1 MDFSTNN
8 VRVEKTFTAD
18 QIDDHIWLGDIDSA
32 ENHQALD
39 ALQITHILTVLDY
52 EPTRQPDD
60 RRIRKYV
67 QACDLHTVDL
77 SEEFESCFQ
86 FIEEAVSKKQ
96 NVLIHCHAG
105 KLESGGEDEAESLF
119 PRSNRNVA

>member
-1 MDFSTNN
+1 MDFSANN
-8 VRVEKTFTAD
+8 VGVEKPFTAD
-18 QIDDHIWLGDIDSA
+18 LIDKHLWLGDIDSA

-39 ALQITHILTVLDY
+39 ALNITHILTVLDY

-86 FIEEAVSKKQ
+86 FIEEAIAKKQ

-105 KLESGGEDEAESLF
+105 KLESGGEGQAGSRF
-119 PRSNRNVA
+119 HRSNRNVA